1 MRKRRHTT
9 KKQSSIRYQMG
20 QGHRLPWIW
29 EQCCKNIFEG
39 KFETSETVT
48 GLLLCQIKG
57 VRYRILQQKDMIQI
71 SCRLDS
77 SAVVVVP
84 AVMPVSVSIPG
95 MA

>member
-1 MRKRRHTT
+1 GAVLQKYIGRD
-9 KKQSSIRYQMG
+9 
-20 QGHRLPWIW
+20 GHF
-29 EQCCKNIFEG
+29 K
-39 KFETSETVT
+39 TSETIT
-48 GLLLCQIKG
+48 GLLLCQIEG
-57 VRYRILQQKDMIQI
+57 VKYRILQQKDMIQI

>member
-1 MRKRRHTT
+1 MRR
-9 KKQSSIRYQMG
+9 
-20 QGHRLPWIW
+20 GHRLPWIW
-29 EQCCKNIFEG
+29 EQCCKNILEG

-48 GLLLCQIKG
+48 GLLLRQIEG